1 MEKAHARELFL
12 MRAYMGVGG
21 KAPGTS
27 GPYYQPTT
35 APCARVAAAL
45 HGLSVRPVVALRL
58 RGAFFY
64 HALFHGGDAHVPI
77 VPRGLLVGIPVWSAV
92 TMAGRDCTHLGV

>member
-21 KAPGTS
+21 KALLG
-27 GPYYQPTT
+27 PTT

-58 RGAFFY
+58 RGVFFY

-77 VPRGLLVGIPVWSAV
+77 APRGLLVGIPVWSAV